1 MKRLSNLEKRNVSK
15 IESTYVSQQEQKVQT
30 VARKRRGLVR
40 RLSVM
45 GVLAAV
51 LTCLLI
57 STLMSQASVLEQ
69 KKEQKKKL
77 TTQLTGLKNDQ
88 KDLED
93 EVTKLNDD
101 DYIAKL
107 ARRDYFLSDKGE
119 IIFNLPKKKQD
130 SDSY

>member
-1 MKRLSNLEKRNVSK
+1 MSNLEKRNVSK